1 MQWFTMYKDDVAEL
15 QTKLAPKVSTIAIL
29 LLTQIT
35 DSLARAE
42 TDRDSITRQVASKFS
57 EQRTLLAEMD
67 SKTGSILAHQTS
79 LIQTNTELLTETQ
92 AQRQDLSDLNV
103 KANDLRSRAVIVT
116 CICWAKM
123 PNHSICKRTQK
134 VLERQASSTL
144 MATLDMQKETS
155 EIKHATSAILSQTHS
170 TPGIDL
176 PVIRFRDAFNEVRT
190 LPDDLSR
197 QWNTFQL
204 LVSVAFRGRQELHR
218 VEQG

>member
-1 MQWFTMYKDDVAEL
+1 MYKDDVAEL

-116 CICWAKM
+116 CIC
-123 PNHSICKRTQK
+123 
-134 VLERQASSTL
+134 
-144 MATLDMQKETS
+144 
-155 EIKHATSAILSQTHS
+155 
-170 TPGIDL
+170 
-176 PVIRFRDAFNEVRT
+176 
-190 LPDDLSR
+190 
-197 QWNTFQL
+197 
-204 LVSVAFRGRQELHR
+204 
-218 VEQG
+218 